1 MHSVSSPGSTEHPV
15 TLPANAK
22 QAGGRRLRI
31 LLIAEEAAGVQSL
44 RMLAGST
51 HEVVAVMTRGA
62 GMGAIGAT
70 VAGVASRLGYRLW
83 PAQRSRESEFA
94 DVIRQE
100 KVDLLLN
107 VHSLYILPEEVIAAP
122 LIGSFNLHSGPLPRY
137 AGLNAPSW
145 AIYHGERTHGVTV
158 HWMDQGI
165 DTGPIAFAAELPIED
180 DDTGLTLSAKCVRA
194 GLPLLHDLLQAASQ
208 RAVPQI
214 AQPPGPRRYYGHDVP
229 HQGRLIWS
237 ESATRIVNF
246 VRACDYAP
254 FASPWGVPRAYLNGR
269 EIVVLKAVRTGERS
283 KAEPGTVG
291 RRVGSEMLV
300 AARDEWVRVRRVQI
314 GSSTFPAADALREG
328 HRFVIPARAEGSPAA
343 R

>member
-1 MHSVSSPGSTEHPV
+1 MHFVSSPGSPEPAAT
-15 TLPANAK
+15 TLSNGK
-22 QAGGRRLRI
+22 EAGARRLRI
-31 LLIAEEAAGVQSL
+31 LLIAEEAAGVQTL
-44 RMLAGST
+44 RMLAGSA
-51 HEVVAVMTRGA
+51 HEVVAVMTRGL

-83 PAQRSRESEFA
+83 PARRTREPRFA

-100 KVDLLLN
+100 KIDLLLN
-107 VHSLYILPEEVIAAP
+107 VHALYILPPEVVAAP
-122 LIGSFNLHSGPLPRY
+122 LIGSFNLHPGPLPRY

-165 DTGPIAFAAELPIED
+165 DTGPIAFTAELPIED

-194 GLPLLHDLLQAASQ
+194 GLPLLHDLLSAASHA
-208 RAVPQI
+208 AVPQVP
-214 AQPPGPRRYYGHDVP
+214 QPPGPRRYYGHEVP
-229 HQGRLIWS
+229 HQGRLIWT
-237 ESATRIVNF
+237 ESAARVVNF

-269 EIVVLKAVRTGERS
+269 EIVVLKAALTGERME
-283 KAEPGTVG
+283 AEPGTVG
-291 RRVGSEMLV
+291 RRIGSDMLV
-300 AARDEWVRVRRVQI
+300 AARDEWIKVRRVQI
-314 GSSTFPAADALREG
+314 GSSIFPAADALREG
-328 HRFVIPARAEGSPAA
+328 DRFALPARVEGSPAA